1 MVPGSELPLMWFTG
15 NFSWQIILLQVEQQL
30 FVPFTV
36 FSPAGRFS
44 PVSDGVVF
52 LCLVVHLSYG
62 HSDLLA
68 ML

>member
-36 FSPAGRFS
+36 FSP
-44 PVSDGVVF
+44 DVF
-52 LCLVVHLSYG
+52 HQYPMVLGFYV
-62 HSDLLA
+62 
-68 ML
+68 